1 MYNMSNI
8 RKIGDRTMNEVNK
21 VIYIVLAVFLG
32 SFGIHKFYARKTGMG
47 ILFLVFC
54 WTGIPQILAI
64 IGAILTLFKPADQN
78 GNVLV

>member
-8 RKIGDRTMNEVNK
+8 MKIGDRTMNEVNK

-54 WTGIPQILAI
+54 WRNFNI
-64 IGAILTLFKPADQN
+64 IQTSRSKR
-78 GNVLV
+78 

>member
-1 MYNMSNI
+1 MYNEIKLNK
-8 RKIGDRTMNEVNK
+8 RGDLTMNEVNK

-32 SFGIHKFYARKTGMG
+32 SFGIHKFYARKTGVG
-47 ILFLVFC
+47 ILYLVFC

-64 IGAILTLFKPADQN
+64 IGAILTLLKPADQN

>member
-1 MYNMSNI
+1 M
-8 RKIGDRTMNEVNK
+8 KIGDRMMNEVNK

>member
-1 MYNMSNI
+1 MYNESKLI
-8 RKIGDRTMNEVNK
+8 KRGDFAMNEVNK

-32 SFGIHKFYARKTGMG
+32 SFGIHKFYARKTGVG
-47 ILFLVFC
+47 ILYLVFC

-64 IGAILTLFKPADQN
+64 IGAILTLLKPADQN

>member
-1 MYNMSNI
+1 MYNESKLNK
-8 RKIGDRTMNEVNK
+8 RGDLAMNEVNK

-32 SFGIHKFYARKTGMG
+32 SFGIHKFYARKTGVG
-47 ILFLVFC
+47 ILYLVFC

-64 IGAILTLFKPADQN
+64 IGAILTLLKPADQN

>member
-1 MYNMSNI
+1 MYNENKLNK
-8 RKIGDRTMNEVNK
+8 RGDIAMNEVNK

-32 SFGIHKFYARKTGMG
+32 SFGIHKFYARKTGVG
-47 ILFLVFC
+47 ILYLVFC

-64 IGAILTLFKPADQN
+64 IGAVLTLLKPADQN

>member
-1 MYNMSNI
+1 
-8 RKIGDRTMNEVNK
+8 MNEVNK

-47 ILFLVFC
+47 LLFLVFC
-54 WTGIPQILAI
+54 WTGIPQI
-64 IGAILTLFKPADQN
+64 IGAVITLFKPADQK